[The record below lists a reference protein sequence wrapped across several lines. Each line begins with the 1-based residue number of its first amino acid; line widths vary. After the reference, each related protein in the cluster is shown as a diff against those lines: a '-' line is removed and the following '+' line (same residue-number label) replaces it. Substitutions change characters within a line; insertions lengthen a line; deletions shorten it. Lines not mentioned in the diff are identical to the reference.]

1 MKTRN
6 HIITLLVGLPI
17 FGAAAGF
24 TNSGGYAS
32 YASQTSNTS
41 DASPADSDSIHM
53 GTVIDEV
60 IWVVG
65 DEAILKSDVETYRM
79 QAAMEGM
86 KWNGDPDCMIPEQ
99 IAVQKLFKH
108 QAQIDSI
115 EVTDADVAPEVEQHI
130 NYWLEMVDG
139 SRERLEEYRHKP
151 LSQIRNDLR
160 EELKDRQMVQ
170 KMKMKLVEDIAV
182 TPAEV
187 RRYFK
192 DMPQDSLPFI
202 PTEVEVEIV
211 QNTPKIPVEELN
223 RVKDELREY
232 TDRVNR
238 GDASFS
244 TLARLYSE
252 DPGTAR
258 RGGELGFSGRG
269 MLDPAFASVAF
280 NLTDPKK
287 VSKIVESEFGFH
299 IIQLIE
305 KRGDKVNVRH
315 ILRKP
320 IVPDEAVERTL
331 ARLDSIADDIRAE
344 KFSFEDA
351 ASMLSDDKDTRNN
364 KGLMSN
370 SDQSGRITSRF
381 KMQDLP
387 PEVAKVVD
395 TMQVGQVSHAFQMI
409 NQRGKTVC
417 VIAKLKNRVEGH
429 KASISEDFQ
438 TLKDVVTQRRQNDR
452 IHQWVVDKIKNVYTR
467 LNDGYQD
474 CKFEYEGWIK

>member
-1 MKTRN
+1 L
-6 HIITLLVGLPI
+6 TLMLALPMVG
-17 FGAAAGF
+17 GAF
-24 TNSGGYAS
+24 SGDGS
-32 YASQTSNTS
+32 
-41 DASPADSDSIHM
+41 
-53 GTVIDEV
+53 VIDEV

-65 DEAILKSDVETYRM
+65 DEAILMSDVESARM
-79 QAAMEGM
+79 QAAMEGT
-86 KWNGDPDCMIPEQ
+86 KWNGDPDCVIPEQ

-115 EVTDADVAPEVEQHI
+115 EVTDADVAAEVEQYI

-160 EELKDRQMVQ
+160 EDLKDRRMVQ
-170 KMKMKLVEDIAV
+170 KMKQKLVEDISV

-192 DMPQDSLPFI
+192 DMPQDSLPFV
-202 PTEVEVEIV
+202 PTEVEVQIV
-211 QNTPKIPVEELN
+211 QLTPRITVEELN
-223 RVKDELREY
+223 RVKDELRGY
-232 TDRVNR
+232 TDRINK
-238 GDASFS
+238 GETSFQ

-252 DPGTAR
+252 DPGSAR
-258 RGGELGFSGRG
+258 RGGEIGFSGRT
-269 MLDPAFASVAF
+269 MLDPAFAAVAF

-315 ILRKP
+315 ILKKP
-320 IVPDEAVERTL
+320 VVSDEAVEKAL
-331 ARLDSIADDIRAE
+331 GRLDSIANDIRAE
-344 KFSFEDA
+344 KFSFEEA
-351 ASMLSDDKDTRNN
+351 ASLISDDKETRNN

-370 SDQSGRITSRF
+370 SDMQTGRITSRF
-381 KMQDLP
+381 QMQDLP

-395 TMQVGQVSHAFQMI
+395 TMQVGQVSRAFTMI

-417 VIAKLKNRVEGH
+417 LVAKLKNRIDGH

-438 TLKDVVTQRRQNDR
+438 TLKDVVLQRRQNER
-452 IHQWVVDKIKNVYTR
+452 VHQWVVDKIKSVYTR
-467 LNDGYQD
+467 LNENYKD